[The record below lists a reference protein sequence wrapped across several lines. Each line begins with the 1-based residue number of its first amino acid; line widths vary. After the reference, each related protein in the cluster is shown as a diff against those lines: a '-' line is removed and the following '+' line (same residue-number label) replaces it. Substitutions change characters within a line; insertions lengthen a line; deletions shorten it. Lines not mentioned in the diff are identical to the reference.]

1 MDVELTKPEGLD
13 ETAWQAIDQCQQ
25 RMETALAS
33 GDQSLVIGAAKDLVE
48 ATARVVLG
56 ERGDTVASGEKLPTI
71 LNRAHNALDRQP
83 GVGLAA
89 DTTIRNIAQGAK
101 SIAAQLPE
109 LRNRYGTGHGR
120 ASAPE
125 IADELVVVSADA
137 AMLWSRWAL
146 RRLEALI
153 SGRPSSLAKDLLD
166 GKIFHRGELA
176 NRLKAANLPTLGV
189 PDQRLLGVA
198 VAHRAMDN
206 TYVVQRDGVEACAS
220 VSTLDEWPP
229 AYRAGLAEGLI
240 LDGNGYVNAN
250 PWGVRQSAMVLSAH
264 PDAADVLDQLL
275 EKVKTAAW
283 SYRFAESASTRPEV
297 ATAMA
302 DIAAVL
308 PSALSQKLWSDLTA
322 ALVDRAASEQMDE

>member
-1 MDVELTKPEGLD
+1 VDVELTKPEGLD

-25 RMETALAS
+25 RMGTALLS
-33 GDQSLVIGAAKDLVE
+33 GDRSLVIGAAKDLAE

-56 ERGDTVASGEKLPTI
+56 EQGDTVASGADLGPT
-71 LNRAHNALDRQP
+71 LNRAHSALDRQP

-89 DTTIRNIAQGAK
+89 DATIRNIAQGAK
-101 SIAAQLPE
+101 TIATQLPE

-120 ASAPE
+120 AAAPE

-153 SGRPSSLAKDLLD
+153 AGRPSSLAKDLLD
-166 GKIFHRGELA
+166 GEIFRRGELA
-176 NRLKAANLPTLGV
+176 DRLKAANLPTLDA

-206 TYVVQRDGVEACAS
+206 TFVVQQDGVEACAS
-220 VSTLDEWPP
+220 DPTLDAWPP

-240 LDGNGYVNAN
+240 LDRNGYVDAN
-250 PWGVRQSAMVLSAH
+250 PWSVRQAAMVLSAD
-264 PDAADVLDQLL
+264 PDATEVLDQLL

-283 SYRFAESASTRPEV
+283 SYRFAESASTRSEV
-297 ATAMA
+297 ADAMA
-302 DIAAVL
+302 DIATVL
-308 PSALSQKLWSDLTA
+308 PSVLSQKLWSDLTA